1 MRGLDVMRGLAG
13 LMMSLL
19 ALAAAAPGVAGGVGG
34 VAGGSGVVGGGLGGS
49 TAQTGTGSPPV
60 SWAPLLMGGP
70 SLAGPPPSHSLA
82 GAPSPTG
89 GPSLAGP
96 PCAAATAQ
104 TVVSIDGNVA
114 ERIYRDELVGSGTIA
129 DQHQV
134 EGNGPLLK
142 ALARVS
148 ALAKDGAP
156 VRNGVP
162 AKGSATARRGALA
175 KGSATARRGALAK
188 GSATARRGAPA
199 KGNEAGDRVVREA
212 ANAVTEAVHGLVYS
226 HTHIVRLRVTQGGK
240 LLADIGGPYIIAPV
254 GGSLRFHGRVVGTY
268 LLSVQDDLGFVGL
281 ERRLI
286 GIPLILHVG
295 AVRVP
300 LQGTTRTGS
309 VAIPDRGAVVIRGAH
324 FQAYS
329 FDAKAFPTGVV
340 RISLLLP
347 AGRGSGAGGGS
358 GVGGRPSAGGGSA
371 LSCAAVKVAEVGRIA
386 RLIWLRFVLDGTSNS
401 SFVTFTQSHTGALT
415 YLREGLRQIAGSTEP
430 GPPALPES
438 GTVRYRGTTYGVT
451 SFIAQDPAKPTRVPM
466 RAYELVVL

>member
-1 MRGLDVMRGLAG
+1 MRGLDVTRGLAG
-13 LMMSLL
+13 LTTTLL
-19 ALAAAAPGVAGGVGG
+19 ALAAVPGVAGGVGG
-34 VAGGSGVVGGGLGGS
+34 VAGGRGVVGGGAGGPA
-49 TAQTGTGSPPV
+49 AQAGTGSPPV
-60 SWAPLLMGGP
+60 S
-70 SLAGPPPSHSLA
+70 GPPPS
-82 GAPSPTG
+82 
-89 GPSLAGP
+89 PSLVGP

-104 TVVSIDGNVA
+104 TLVSIDGNVA

-134 EGNGPLLK
+134 EENGPLLK
-142 ALARVS
+142 ALARAS
-148 ALAKDGAP
+148 ALAKG
-156 VRNGVP
+156 
-162 AKGSATARRGALA
+162 KG
-175 KGSATARRGALAK
+175 
-188 GSATARRGAPA
+188 
-199 KGNEAGDRVVREA
+199 AGDRAVREA
-212 ANAVTEAVHGLVYS
+212 ANAVTEAVHQLVYS
-226 HTHIVRLRVTQGGK
+226 HTHIVRLRVMQGGR

-295 AVRVP
+295 EVRVP

-309 VAIPDRGAVVIRGAH
+309 VAIPDRGAVVIRGAR

-358 GVGGRPSAGGGSA
+358 A
-371 LSCAAVKVAEVGRIA
+371 LSCSAVKVAEVGRIA
-386 RLIWLRFVLDGTSNS
+386 RLIWLRFVLDGSS
-401 SFVTFTQSHTGALT
+401 DGSFVTFTQSHTGALT

-451 SFIAQDPAKPTRVPM
+451 SFIAQTPAKPTRVPV
-466 RAYELVVL
+466 RVYELVAL

>member
-1 MRGLDVMRGLAG
+1 V
-13 LMMSLL
+13 
-19 ALAAAAPGVAGGVGG
+19 
-34 VAGGSGVVGGGLGGS
+34 
-49 TAQTGTGSPPV
+49 
-60 SWAPLLMGGP
+60 
-70 SLAGPPPSHSLA
+70 
-82 GAPSPTG
+82 
-89 GPSLAGP
+89 GP

-104 TVVSIDGNVA
+104 TLVSIDGNVA

-134 EGNGPLLK
+134 EENGPLLK
-142 ALARVS
+142 ALARAS
-148 ALAKDGAP
+148 ALAKG
-156 VRNGVP
+156 
-162 AKGSATARRGALA
+162 KG
-175 KGSATARRGALAK
+175 
-188 GSATARRGAPA
+188 
-199 KGNEAGDRVVREA
+199 AGDRAVREA
-212 ANAVTEAVHGLVYS
+212 ANAVTEAVHQLVYS
-226 HTHIVRLRVTQGGK
+226 HTHIVRLRVMQGGR

-295 AVRVP
+295 EVRVP

-309 VAIPDRGAVVIRGAH
+309 VAIPDRGAVVIRGAR

-358 GVGGRPSAGGGSA
+358 A
-371 LSCAAVKVAEVGRIA
+371 LSCSAVKVAEVGRIA
-386 RLIWLRFVLDGTSNS
+386 RLIWLRFVLDGSSAS

-451 SFIAQDPAKPTRVPM
+451 SFIAQTPAKPTRVPV
-466 RAYELVVL
+466 RVYELVAL

>member
-1 MRGLDVMRGLAG
+1 MRGLDVTRGLAG
-13 LMMSLL
+13 LATTLL

-34 VAGGSGVVGGGLGGS
+34 VAGGRGVVGGGAGGPA
-49 TAQTGTGSPPV
+49 AQAGTGSPPV
-60 SWAPLLMGGP
+60 S
-70 SLAGPPPSHSLA
+70 GPPPS
-82 GAPSPTG
+82 
-89 GPSLAGP
+89 PSLVGP

-104 TVVSIDGNVA
+104 TLVSIDGNVA

-134 EGNGPLLK
+134 EENGPLLK

-148 ALAKDGAP
+148 ALAKG
-156 VRNGVP
+156 
-162 AKGSATARRGALA
+162 KGSGTGARAV
-175 KGSATARRGALAK
+175 K
-188 GSATARRGAPA
+188 
-199 KGNEAGDRVVREA
+199 EA

-226 HTHIVRLRVTQGGK
+226 HTHIVRLRVLQGGR

-254 GGSLRFHGRVVGTY
+254 GGSLHYHGRVVGTY

-281 ERRLI
+281 ERRLV
-286 GIPLILHVG
+286 GVPLILHVG

-309 VAIPDRGAVVIRGAH
+309 VAIPDSGPVVIRGAR

-340 RISLLLP
+340 RTSLLLP
-347 AGRGSGAGGGS
+347 AGRGSGAGDGS
-358 GVGGRPSAGGGSA
+358 GAGGGSA

-386 RLIWLRFVLDGTSNS
+386 RLIWLRFVLDGSSAS

-415 YLREGLRQIAGSTEP
+415 YLTRP
-430 GPPALPES
+430 GPGALHDS

-451 SFIAQDPAKPTRVPM
+451 SFIAQTPAKPTRVPV
-466 RAYELVVL
+466 RVYELVVL

>member
-1 MRGLDVMRGLAG
+1 MRGLDVTRGLAG

-19 ALAAAAPGVAGGVGG
+19 ALAGP
-34 VAGGSGVVGGGLGGS
+34 
-49 TAQTGTGSPPV
+49 
-60 SWAPLLMGGP
+60 P
-70 SLAGPPPSHSLA
+70 SL
-82 GAPSPTG
+82 TG

-96 PCAAATAQ
+96 PCAAATVQ
-104 TVVSIDGNVA
+104 TLVSIDGNVA
-114 ERIYRDELVGSGTIA
+114 ERIYRDELAGTGTIA

-134 EGNGPLLK
+134 EENGPLLK

-148 ALAKDGAP
+148 ALAKGSA
-156 VRNGVP
+156 P

-175 KGSATARRGALAK
+175 KG
-188 GSATARRGAPA
+188 
-199 KGNEAGDRVVREA
+199 NEAGDRAVKEA
-212 ANAVTEAVHGLVYS
+212 GNAVTEAVHGLVYS
-226 HTHIVRLRVTQGGK
+226 HTHIVRLRVLQGGK

-281 ERRLI
+281 ERRLV
-286 GIPLILHVG
+286 GVPLILHVG
-295 AVRVP
+295 AMRVP

-309 VAIPDRGAVVIRGAH
+309 AAIPDSGAVVIRGAH

-347 AGRGSGAGGGS
+347 AGRGSGAGNGSDAGNGSGAKGGS
-358 GVGGRPSAGGGSA
+358 GAGRGSA

-386 RLIWLRFVLDGTSNS
+386 RLIWLRFVLDGSSAS
-401 SFVTFTQSHTGALT
+401 SFVTFTQSHTGALI

-430 GPPALPES
+430 GPPGLPES
-438 GTVRYRGTTYGVT
+438 GTVRYRGTTYGLT
-451 SFIAQDPAKPTRVPM
+451 SFIAQTPAKPTRIPI
-466 RAYELVVL
+466 RAYELVAL

>member
-1 MRGLDVMRGLAG
+1 MRGLDVTRGLAG
-13 LMMSLL
+13 LTTTLL
-19 ALAAAAPGVAGGVGG
+19 ALAAVPGVAGGVGG
-34 VAGGSGVVGGGLGGS
+34 VAGGRGVVGGGAGGPA
-49 TAQTGTGSPPV
+49 AQAGTGSPPV
-60 SWAPLLMGGP
+60 S
-70 SLAGPPPSHSLA
+70 GPPPS
-82 GAPSPTG
+82 
-89 GPSLAGP
+89 PSLVGP

-104 TVVSIDGNVA
+104 TLVSIDGNVA

-134 EGNGPLLK
+134 EENGPLLK
-142 ALARVS
+142 ALARAS
-148 ALAKDGAP
+148 ALAKG
-156 VRNGVP
+156 
-162 AKGSATARRGALA
+162 KG
-175 KGSATARRGALAK
+175 
-188 GSATARRGAPA
+188 
-199 KGNEAGDRVVREA
+199 AGDRAVREA
-212 ANAVTEAVHGLVYS
+212 ANAVTEAVHQLVYS
-226 HTHIVRLRVTQGGK
+226 HTHIVRLRVMQGGR

-295 AVRVP
+295 EVRVP

-309 VAIPDRGAVVIRGAH
+309 VAIPDRGAVVIRGAR

-358 GVGGRPSAGGGSA
+358 A
-371 LSCAAVKVAEVGRIA
+371 LSCSAVKVAEVGRIA
-386 RLIWLRFVLDGTSNS
+386 RLIWLRFVLDGSSAS

-451 SFIAQDPAKPTRVPM
+451 SFIAQTPAKPTRVPV
-466 RAYELVVL
+466 RVYELVAL

>member
-1 MRGLDVMRGLAG
+1 MRGLDVTRGLAG
-13 LMMSLL
+13 LTTTLL
-19 ALAAAAPGVAGGVGG
+19 ALAAVPGVAGGVGG
-34 VAGGSGVVGGGLGGS
+34 VAGGRGVVGGGAGGPA
-49 TAQTGTGSPPV
+49 AQAGTGSPPV
-60 SWAPLLMGGP
+60 S
-70 SLAGPPPSHSLA
+70 GPPPS
-82 GAPSPTG
+82 
-89 GPSLAGP
+89 PSLVGP

-104 TVVSIDGNVA
+104 TLVSIDGNVA
-114 ERIYRDELVGSGTIA
+114 ERIYRDELVGTGTIA

-134 EGNGPLLK
+134 EENGPLLK
-142 ALARVS
+142 ALARAS
-148 ALAKDGAP
+148 ALAKG
-156 VRNGVP
+156 
-162 AKGSATARRGALA
+162 KG
-175 KGSATARRGALAK
+175 
-188 GSATARRGAPA
+188 
-199 KGNEAGDRVVREA
+199 AGDRAVREA
-212 ANAVTEAVHGLVYS
+212 ANAVTEAVHQLVYS
-226 HTHIVRLRVTQGGK
+226 HTHIVRLRVMQGGR

-295 AVRVP
+295 EVRVP

-309 VAIPDRGAVVIRGAH
+309 VAIPDRGAVVIRGAR

-358 GVGGRPSAGGGSA
+358 A
-371 LSCAAVKVAEVGRIA
+371 LSCSAVKVAEVGRIA
-386 RLIWLRFVLDGTSNS
+386 RLIWLRFVLDGSSAS

-451 SFIAQDPAKPTRVPM
+451 SFIAQTPAKPTRVPV
-466 RAYELVVL
+466 RVYELVAL

>member
-34 VAGGSGVVGGGLGGS
+34 VAGGSGVVGEGLGGS
-49 TAQTGTGSPPV
+49 TTQAGTGSPPV
-60 SWAPLLMGGP
+60 SGAPPSPSLTGSP
-70 SLAGPPPSHSLA
+70 SLAGPA
-82 GAPSPTG
+82 
-89 GPSLAGP
+89 
-96 PCAAATAQ
+96 CAASTVQ
-104 TVVSIDGNVA
+104 TIVSIDGNVA
-114 ERIYRDELVGSGTIA
+114 ERIYRDELVGTGTIA

-134 EGNGPLLK
+134 EENSPLLK

-148 ALAKDGAP
+148 ALAKGKSAGA
-156 VRNGVP
+156 R
-162 AKGSATARRGALA
+162 A
-175 KGSATARRGALAK
+175 
-188 GSATARRGAPA
+188 
-199 KGNEAGDRVVREA
+199 VREA

-226 HTHIVRLRVTQGGK
+226 HTHIVRLRVLQGGR

-254 GGSLRFHGRVVGTY
+254 GGSLRYHGRVVGTY

-286 GIPLILHVG
+286 GVPLILHVG

-309 VAIPDRGAVVIRGAH
+309 VVIPDRGAVVIRGAH

-340 RISLLLP
+340 RISLLLAEGHGVG
-347 AGRGSGAGGGS
+347 AGRGVGTGS
-358 GVGGRPSAGGGSA
+358 GSS

-386 RLIWLRFVLDGTSNS
+386 RLIWLRFVLDGGSSS
-401 SFVTFTQSHTGALT
+401 SFVTFTQSHTGALI

-430 GPPALPES
+430 GPPGLPES

-451 SFIAQDPAKPTRVPM
+451 SFIAQTPAKPTRVPV
-466 RAYELVVL
+466 RVYELVAL

>member
-34 VAGGSGVVGGGLGGS
+34 VAGGVGVLGGPV
-49 TAQTGTGSPPV
+49 TQTGTGSPPV
-60 SWAPLLMGGP
+60 SGAPLLM
-70 SLAGPPPSHSLA
+70 
-82 GAPSPTG
+82 G

-134 EGNGPLLK
+134 EESGPLLK

-162 AKGSATARRGALA
+162 AKGNTAARRGAL
-175 KGSATARRGALAK
+175 
-188 GSATARRGAPA
+188 A

-226 HTHIVRLRVTQGGK
+226 HTHIVRLRVTQGGR

-281 ERRLI
+281 ERRLV
-286 GIPLILHVG
+286 GLPLILHVG

-466 RAYELVVL
+466 RVYELVVL

>member
-13 LMMSLL
+13 LMMILL
-19 ALAAAAPGVAGGVGG
+19 ALAVAVPGVAG
-34 VAGGSGVVGGGLGGS
+34 A
-49 TAQTGTGSPPV
+49 
-60 SWAPLLMGGP
+60 P
-70 SLAGPPPSHSLA
+70 SLAGA
-82 GAPSPTG
+82 
-89 GPSLAGP
+89 

-104 TVVSIDGNVA
+104 TLVSIDGNVA

-134 EGNGPLLK
+134 EENGPLLK

-148 ALAKDGAP
+148 ALAKG
-156 VRNGVP
+156 NG
-162 AKGSATARRGALA
+162 KGS
-175 KGSATARRGALAK
+175 S
-188 GSATARRGAPA
+188 
-199 KGNEAGDRVVREA
+199 AGDRAVKEA
-212 ANAVTEAVHGLVYS
+212 GNAATEAVHQLVYS
-226 HTHIVRLRVTQGGK
+226 HTHIVRLRVTQGGR
-240 LLADIGGPYIIAPV
+240 LIADIGGPYIIAPV

-281 ERRLI
+281 ERRLV
-286 GIPLILHVG
+286 GVPLILHVG
-295 AVRVP
+295 EVRVP
-300 LQGTTRTGS
+300 LQGTTKTGS

-347 AGRGSGAGGGS
+347 AGRGSGAG
-358 GVGGRPSAGGGSA
+358 RGSA
-371 LSCAAVKVAEVGRIA
+371 LGCTAVKVAEVGRIA
-386 RLIWLRFVLDGTSNS
+386 RLIWLRFVLDGGSSS

-415 YLREGLRQIAGSTEP
+415 YLREGLRQIAGSTQP

-451 SFIAQDPAKPTRVPM
+451 SFIAQTPGKPTRVPI
-466 RAYELVVL
+466 RVYELVAL